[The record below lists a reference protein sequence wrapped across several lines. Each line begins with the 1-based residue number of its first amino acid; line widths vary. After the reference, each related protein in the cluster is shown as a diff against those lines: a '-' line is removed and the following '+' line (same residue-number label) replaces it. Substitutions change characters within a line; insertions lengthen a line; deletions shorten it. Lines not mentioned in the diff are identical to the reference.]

1 VSRLSRTSGF
11 TWIEMMAVLGVV
23 AILALM
29 AVPAMQEGAL
39 KKQVKEAMALADVA
53 KPAVQSFWTMTG
65 EMPADNK
72 AAGLPPPEKIIG
84 SLVSAVRVAD
94 GAVTLT
100 FGNNAGRAIA
110 GKKLTLRP
118 AVVPGEDVVPIAWLC
133 HNVAVPKG
141 MEVRGRDE
149 TDLPSS
155 NLPVDCR
162 AAPQE
167 KEK

>member
-1 VSRLSRTSGF
+1 VSRVPRSAGF

-29 AVPAMQEGAL
+29 AIPAMQEGAL

-65 EMPADNK
+65 EMPEDNK
-72 AAGLPPPEKIIG
+72 AAGLPPPEKIVG
-84 SLVSAVRVAD
+84 NLVSGVSVAG

-100 FGNNAGRAIA
+100 FGNNAGKSLH

-118 AVVPGEDVVPIAWLC
+118 AIVPGEGVVPIAWLC

-149 TDLPSS
+149 TDLQSS
-155 NLPVDCR
+155 QLPVDCR
-162 AAPQE
+162 PAPADKQ
-167 KEK
+167 